1 MKHNLSIEAL
11 AELRD
16 PTEEE
21 VESMKE
27 HHRVTDAI
35 VNLQEAKHYCHAIR
49 VHLQRKHF
57 AFSPWIEE
65 HRTVRR

>member
-16 PTEEE
+16 PTGEE

-27 HHRVTDAI
+27 HHRGTHAI
-35 VNLQEAKHYCHAIR
+35 VNLQEAKHYRHAIR
-49 VHLQRKHF
+49 VHL
-57 AFSPWIEE
+57 
-65 HRTVRR
+65 

>member
-16 PTEEE
+16 PTGEE

-27 HHRVTDAI
+27 HHRGTHAI
-35 VNLQEAKHYCHAIR
+35 VNLQEAKLYRYVIR
-49 VHLQRKHF
+49 VNL
-57 AFSPWIEE
+57 
-65 HRTVRR
+65 